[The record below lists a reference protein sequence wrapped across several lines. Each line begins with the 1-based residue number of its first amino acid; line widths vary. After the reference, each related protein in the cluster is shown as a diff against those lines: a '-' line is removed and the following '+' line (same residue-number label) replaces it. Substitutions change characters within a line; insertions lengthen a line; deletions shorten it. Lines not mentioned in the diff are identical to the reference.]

1 MISRWR
7 PLLSQFSFKI
17 VHTPGKINSMADFL
31 SRKPDHLLPHREV
44 LTTESPVNKTSDNI
58 VSHLIKTVH
67 SNGHLSQE
75 RTLNHLKTLGFSAP
89 NLKDWV
95 NDIVSNCGTCQKAS
109 NIPRKTPA
117 HTGSLGSSMPFES
130 LHLDCITLPKDAK
143 GFKHVLVI
151 VDGFSKFT
159 FLTPLKNL
167 SAEATC
173 DILTSKVFSIFGL
186 PLQVHSDGGKEF
198 ANNLES
204 NRPFSF
210 PNHSPSNGLVER
222 VNQEVVKLTRKLSTD
237 TANHTDWSDKIPLI
251 QLILNSEPSST
262 TKLSPYSLLFG
273 RHIKPRRN
281 LLDVLL
287 SRNDTTD
294 KTSNTHSFVDQIS
307 KETLKLTSEAISR
320 KRKTVDATPNEF
332 LVGDLVLLD
341 DAPNKLLN
349 LLGPFQVTKKHGNSG
364 YEIESIVA
372 DKKRTVSAYDLHSFS
387 PNILDENAKRLAASD
402 YDEHLVNQV
411 IDHDP
416 KNEWF
421 LVRFSNGVEAWQPLD
436 NLRDGSKINC
446 YLQDYC
452 LKHKLN
458 LTPRKRGRKGKKQC

>member
-1 MISRWR
+1 MTCNYDLCLFIELYFNKPIFTIVLRVEATKNDDSLSLRDGIPDTILEGIYLLKPLADPDSEEDPHEGFVSAEEELKGFFESRQAIPSFRSLVSSLANLR
-7 PLLSQFSFKI
+7 PDFKERD
-17 VHTPGKINSMADFL
+17 TEARYLAFAAKFERL
-31 SRKPDHLLPHREV
+31 RKRA
-44 LTTESPVNKTSDNI
+44 
-58 VSHLIKTVH
+58 SHLNLDLPWWMNQFAEKVRPTRIAEDFVERIKAGIQQT
-67 SNGHLSQE
+67 
-75 RTLNHLKTLGFSAP
+75 
-89 NLKDWV
+89 
-95 NDIVSNCGTCQKAS
+95 
-109 NIPRKTPA
+109 
-117 HTGSLGSSMPFES
+117 
-130 LHLDCITLPKDAK
+130 
-143 GFKHVLVI
+143 
-151 VDGFSKFT
+151 
-159 FLTPLKNL
+159 
-167 SAEATC
+167 
-173 DILTSKVFSIFGL
+173 
-186 PLQVHSDGGKEF
+186 
-198 ANNLES
+198 
-204 NRPFSF
+204 FSF

-307 KETLKLTSEAISR
+307 KETLKLTSEAIRR

-458 LTPRKRGRKGKKQC
+458 LTPRKRGKEGEEAMLGQ